1 MQKIQETWAQ
11 SLRQE
16 DPVEE
21 GMATQLQ
28 YSCLDDPM
36 DRGAQWATVHGVVK
50 RPTRLK
56 CLSTHTQARTYTE
69 QENMR
74 SVLDSLHLTY
84 M

>member
-1 MQKIQETWAQ
+1 MQKMQETWAQ

-36 DRGAQWATVHGVVK
+36 DRGAQWATVHRVTK
-50 RPTRLK
+50 SQKQLT
-56 CLSTHTQARTYTE
+56 LSIFINYQ
-69 QENMR
+69 
-74 SVLDSLHLTY
+74 SLLF
-84 M
+84 